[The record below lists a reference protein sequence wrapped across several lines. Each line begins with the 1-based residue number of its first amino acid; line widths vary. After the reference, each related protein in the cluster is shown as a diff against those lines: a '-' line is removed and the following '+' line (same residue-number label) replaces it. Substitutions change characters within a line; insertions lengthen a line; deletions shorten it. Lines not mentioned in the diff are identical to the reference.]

1 MTRNDGS
8 KPFTAMEK
16 EAILAQIEDYM
27 LFNMTIYE
35 MYEALQKR
43 FKRTISYNSIQNY
56 RQEVKKRQQT
66 SDQWLDTYA
75 RTEIADF
82 YRQRIEELE
91 YIQKNLFQIL
101 DAEKAKGYD
110 KMNAYKYNQIART
123 IIENSKTLAE
133 FGLAPPIIAKIK
145 NLLPIDINELNK
157 RVDERK
163 ELFDKVVSDED
174 EDEEEE
180 DNIKNNDNVIDV
192 DTLSE
197 NEQSEFDNIRREAQ
211 KSETAFFLKR
221 DNSTD
226 RTVSTDDKGREPTD
240 SDEFV
245 F

>member
-123 IIENSKTLAE
+123 VIENSKTLAE

-163 ELFDKVVSDED
+163 ELFDKVVRD
-174 EDEEEE
+174 EEE
-180 DNIKNNDNVIDV
+180 DNIKNDDNVIEIE
-192 DTLSE
+192 TELSQ
-197 NEQSEFDNIRREAQ
+197 NEQSELDNIRREAQ

-221 DNSTD
+221 DNDTD
-226 RTVSTDDKGREPTD
+226 RTISTDNKGREPTD

>member
-123 IIENSKTLAE
+123 VIENSKTLAE

-163 ELFDKVVSDED
+163 ELFEKVVSD
-174 EDEEEE
+174 EE
-180 DNIKNNDNVIDV
+180 DNIKNDDNIIDV

-197 NEQSEFDNIRREAQ
+197 NEQSELDNIRREAQ
-211 KSETAFFLKR
+211 KSETAFFLTR
-221 DNSTD
+221 DNGTD
-226 RTVSTDDKGREPTD
+226 RTVYSDDKGREPTD

>member
-163 ELFDKVVSDED
+163 ELFDKVVRD
-174 EDEEEE
+174 EEE
-180 DNIKNNDNVIDV
+180 DNIKNDDNVIEIEE
-192 DTLSE
+192 TTELSQ
-197 NEQSEFDNIRREAQ
+197 NEQSELDNIRREAK

-221 DNSTD
+221 DNDTD
-226 RTVSTDDKGREPTD
+226 RTISTDNKGREPTD

>member
-123 IIENSKTLAE
+123 VIENSKTLAE

-163 ELFDKVVSDED
+163 ELFDKVVRD
-174 EDEEEE
+174 EEE
-180 DNIKNNDNVIDV
+180 DNIKNDDNVIEIEE
-192 DTLSE
+192 TTELSQ
-197 NEQSEFDNIRREAQ
+197 NEQSELDNIRREAQ

-221 DNSTD
+221 DNDTD
-226 RTVSTDDKGREPTD
+226 RTISTDNKGREPTD